1 MGRAEF
7 VTLWNDLKWPGENDL
22 DRALAQL
29 GQTPARTSANPVKAT
44 GRNKKKEKK
53 SQRQR
58 HAKIQNT
65 HLNIDLTKDY
75 VPPTSAD
82 ASTKM

>member
-1 MGRAEF
+1 M
-7 VTLWNDLKWPGENDL
+7 WNDLKWPGENDL

-29 GQTPARTSANPVKAT
+29 GQTPAHTTSGPVRGAIKDKK
-44 GRNKKKEKK
+44 NKKKAN
-53 SQRQR
+53 RQR

-75 VPPTSAD
+75 VPPTET
-82 ASTKM
+82 STKM